1 MLLVAESS
9 FRVAEPIQGPDVPSH
24 AEMEWIDWDI
34 PTGFGFH

>member
-1 MLLVAESS
+1 MLLVAEPS

-24 AEMEWIDWDI
+24 TEMEWIDWDI